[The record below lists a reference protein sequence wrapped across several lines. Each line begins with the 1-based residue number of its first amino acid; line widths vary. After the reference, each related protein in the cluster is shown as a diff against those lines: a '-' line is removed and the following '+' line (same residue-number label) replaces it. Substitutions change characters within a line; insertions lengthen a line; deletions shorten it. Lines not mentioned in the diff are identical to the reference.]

1 MTLQSLFDRITEAAA
16 GMTASEQACFA
27 ASLENTVNL
36 VSSFPRSLSEIPRSV
51 APEPAL
57 SQQAEQCGPGC
68 PACQKLELAQTLLRR
83 EYIRNRRATPEE
95 CEVLG
100 VSLYF
105 SIEVEWPDKADA
117 SPAAGQSG
125 AAA

>member
-16 GMTASEQACFA
+16 GMTASEYIRFA
-27 ASLENTVNL
+27 SALNGVVNL
-36 VSSFPRSLSEIPRSV
+36 ASSSPQSQSEIPQSV
-51 APEPAL
+51 APADAPS
-57 SQQAEQCGPGC
+57 SQAKQCGPDC
-68 PACQKLELAQTLLRR
+68 QACQKLELAQTLLRR